1 MDKQSNQATKKGLI
15 LLAGVIIGLL
25 TGFLVAYTVVKKLD
39 SPPSPV
45 AKEVEPNTDKSTK
58 DTVVKYVVHRYEPA
72 SQTQNISS
80 ADSTALDST
89 LIDGSSADFTLED
102 DEPEITE
109 LNNTPSTN
117 IAESKL
123 ITQFEIPVHALN
135 NDKKITESPEN
146 MKKNIEIQMWSTP
159 IKNKI
164 SYNFNGKI
172 LKIKGLS
179 NYETVKAFFFNE
191 KYYLQI
197 DKKTYK
203 LTQSKEFIRFVET
216 QELSM

>member
-25 TGFLVAYTVVKKLD
+25 TGFLVAYTVVKKLN
-39 SPPSPV
+39 SLPSPV
-45 AKEVEPNTDKSTK
+45 AKEVEPHTDKSTK

-89 LIDGSSADFTLED
+89 LIDGSSADLTLED

>member
-25 TGFLVAYTVVKKLD
+25 TGFLVAYTVVKKLN
-39 SPPSPV
+39 SLPSPV
-45 AKEVEPNTDKSTK
+45 AKEVEPHTDKSTK